1 MQNISGVFACVSG
14 FADKNGDN
22 RSDKGVGE
30 SGVGEGMEQQ
40 GSKKN
45 GITEGVIWKQ
55 ILIFFFP
62 ILVGTFF
69 QQLYNTVDAV
79 VVGRFAG
86 KEALSSVGGS
96 SSQIINFVVGF
107 FTGLSAGSTVIISQF
122 YGARNKERMHRA
134 LHTAYGFSIAFGII
148 FGVIGVVFTP
158 QILRAMNTPENLLAD
173 STLYVRIYFAGLIF
187 ILIYNIGSA
196 ILRAIGDSK
205 RPLYYLMICCGIN
218 IVLDLVFVL
227 VMRLG
232 VLGVAVGTL
241 VSQGVSAVL
250 VTRTLMYRTED
261 LKLELKKIRIE
272 KELMVT
278 MLQIGLPTG
287 IQSCMYNLSNIIVQT
302 SLNALGV
309 DTMAAWTAFGKIDS
323 MFWMMNGAY
332 GIAVTTFVGQNFGAG
347 KYDRVKKGTQIC
359 LAMSAGCALLFSALI
374 MPFGTE
380 LFGIFTTD
388 AAVVKTGL
396 RMMHVISP
404 TYFLFTFI
412 EIYSGSLRAQGHV
425 LISTIMTMTGVCL
438 LRIVWTTC
446 IVPNG
451 TLEQIIACY
460 PITWVVTAVCMI
472 VYYFYKQKRILAE
485 HHAV

>member
-1 MQNISGVFACVSG
+1 
-14 FADKNGDN
+14 
-22 RSDKGVGE
+22 
-30 SGVGEGMEQQ
+30 MEKQ

-96 SSQIINFVVGF
+96 SSQIINMVVGF

-122 YGARNKERMHRA
+122 YGARNKERMHKA
-134 LHTAYGFSIAFGII
+134 LHTAYAFSIAFGIV
-148 FGVIGVVFTP
+148 FGILGVLFTP
-158 QILRAMNTPENLLAD
+158 QILEAMNTPENLMAD
-173 STLYVRIYFAGLIF
+173 SVLYVRIYFAGLIF

-205 RPLYYLMICCGIN
+205 RPLYYLIVCCGVN

-227 VMRLG
+227 GMQLG

-241 VSQGVSAVL
+241 ISQGISAVL
-250 VTRTLMYRTED
+250 VTRALMYHTED
-261 LKLELKKIRIE
+261 LKLELGKIRIE
-272 KELMVT
+272 KDLMET

-302 SLNALGV
+302 ALNALGV
-309 DTMAAWTAFGKIDS
+309 DTMAAWTAFGKIDGL
-323 MFWMMNGAY
+323 FWMMNGAF
-332 GIAVTTFVGQNFGAG
+332 GIAATTFVGQNFGAG
-347 KYDRVKKGTQIC
+347 KYDRVKKGTQEC
-359 LAMSAGCALLFSALI
+359 LLMSASCALLFSAVV
-374 MPFGTE
+374 MPSGAF
-380 LFGIFTTD
+380 LFGIFSTD
-388 AAVVKTGL
+388 ASVVQIGL

-425 LISTIMTMTGVCL
+425 LVSTIMTMTGICL
-438 LRIVWTTC
+438 LRIVWTTL
-446 IVPNG
+446 IVPKG
-451 TLEQIIACY
+451 TLEQIISCY
-460 PITWVVTAVCMI
+460 PITWLVTAVCMI
-472 VYYFYKQKRILAE
+472 VYYFYKQKRIFAAHE
-485 HHAV
+485 VV